1 MYRALPSD
9 QTLVADLMVAF
20 PPSTLIDGNRPA
32 SRSPAV
38 RKIRRSGP
46 DVADPIGA
54 KGPAAIVCEQLD
66 PEPPRASFD
75 RAREELGYGQG
86 EVVDLVRP
94 RSQIVRNGRRERPQ
108 HDAHAWIGRDL
119 DDGAAHRST
128 LSE

>member
-1 MYRALPSD
+1 MGTGPQAG
-9 QTLVADLMVAF
+9 
-20 PPSTLIDGNRPA
+20 PPCGTD
-32 SRSPAV
+32 
-38 RKIRRSGP
+38 IRRSGP

-119 DDGAAHRST
+119 DDGAAHRPT
-128 LSE
+128 LSEDRRRTGRA